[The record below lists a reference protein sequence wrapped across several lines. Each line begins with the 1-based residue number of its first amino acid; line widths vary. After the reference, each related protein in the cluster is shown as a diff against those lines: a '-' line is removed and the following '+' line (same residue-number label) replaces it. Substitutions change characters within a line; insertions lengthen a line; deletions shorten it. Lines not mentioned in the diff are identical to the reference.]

1 MRIKTV
7 KIESNGTAL
16 IINASDFDSKSHTL
30 WEDRKASAQP
40 VPEEAEVENDVV
52 TEHKGGGRWV
62 VTVNGQSVHEG
73 FLTRVEAKAL
83 AAEY

>member
-7 KIESNGTAL
+7 QIESNGAAL
-16 IINASDFDSKSHTL
+16 IINASDFDPKSHTL
-30 WEDRKASAQP
+30 WEDRKVSAQP
-40 VPEEAEVENDVV
+40 KPEKAEVENDVI

-62 VTVNGQSVHEG
+62 VIVNGKPVHEG
-73 FLTRVEAKAL
+73 SLPRVDAKAL